1 MDKLPVLDPSLSIN
15 EKIFVALDLETTG
28 LDVQSEEIIEIGI
41 VKFQGTNPIDYYS
54 SFVRPHRSI
63 PWIVQQMTGIDD
75 DLVKSAPLFPT
86 LASKI
91 ISFIAHHPIIGH
103 NIGFDL
109 SFLEKNGLLF
119 DNSTVDTFEM
129 AQIALPTAFDYS
141 LSGLMQQ
148 EQLPVATSHRALDD
162 AISAASLFVHLRKRI
177 SKLSF
182 GAQSALH
189 DIFSR
194 TVWDLGQFILPKRI
208 HFSESETSLSVP
220 YSSSAIHIK
229 IPSPNELKDNSTEQI
244 CVDPNSMQSL
254 MLSDGTLARK
264 LTGFEVRSQQV
275 EMLYS
280 ICDSF
285 NQKSHLL
292 LEGAT
297 GSGKTLAYLL
307 SAVRFSQL
315 SDSPVVVSTHTLSLQ
330 DQLIRKDIPDL
341 IEALEDEDWF
351 DRSNFR
357 FSVFKGKSNYL
368 CRHRWGQLAS
378 SKQLTKDEAKVLIKT
393 LVWSNETAT
402 GDREEINL
410 IGQDNEIWHKISVQ
424 NPLTCPYAQQDQ
436 CYYKSAQ
443 SKRDAAELIVV
454 NHSLLAADLN
464 TGAGLLPDYDY
475 LVIDEAHHL
484 EDDVT
489 RELGFTAEFSQLGD
503 KLAILQRNLGL
514 SHDTGNES
522 ASSKSP
528 YGMSDTES
536 RRISEDF
543 SLAHTEIRDF
553 DNVITGFMASVM
565 HKERYAQLRIDKNLR
580 ETASWTKVSISADRV
595 CHSLAGLLHR
605 VSSYTDRWQSK
616 PSASETGDRFKNEC
630 VQSALDLEEILRK
643 LREFIFEPLDENVYW
658 MSSETRNRILRFNI
672 APIEVSSFL
681 EEKLFS
687 GDKAVVLTSATMQT
701 DKGFTY
707 IRNRLGL
714 MKANEK
720 IVQSSFDYESQA
732 LCLVANDT
740 PFPTE
745 PTYIGVLGKT
755 VVEVAEVLGGHV
767 LVLCTAHGMIR
778 SIRQSIAEP
787 LAAVNIRVMA
797 QNIDGSPA
805 RLIRSIRNDHA
816 GVLLGAAS
824 FWEGVDIGQNAIKA
838 IIIARLP
845 FEPPGDPLFEAKSE
859 SHEDPF
865 KDFALPQAV
874 LKFRQGFGR
883 LIRSKDDKGVV
894 IVMDSRVHLKR
905 YGSIFLNA
913 LPDCSK
919 EFLNAREISGK
930 VSDWLIP

>member
-1 MDKLPVLDPSLSIN
+1 MVKLPALDISSSIK
-15 EKIFVALDLETTG
+15 EQTFVALDLETTG
-28 LDVQSEEIIEIGI
+28 LDVQTEEIIEIGI

-54 SFVRPHRSI
+54 SFVRPHRPI
-63 PWIVQQMTGIDD
+63 PWVVQQMTGIDD
-75 DLVKSAPLFPT
+75 DLVKSAPLFPE
-86 LASKI
+86 LASKVI
-91 ISFIAHHPIIGH
+91 AFIGQNPIIGH

-109 SFLEKNGLLF
+109 SFLQKNGLLF
-119 DNSTVDTFEM
+119 DNSSVDTFEM

-148 EQLPVATSHRALDD
+148 QKLPLAKSHRALDD

-177 SKLSF
+177 SRLSLEDLSSI
-182 GAQSALH
+182 Q
-189 DIFSR
+189 DIFNR
-194 TVWDLGQFILPKRI
+194 TTWNLGQFILPPVI
-208 HFSESETSLSVP
+208 HPTKSETALP
-220 YSSSAIHIK
+220 IPLSSSVITSKLPDHTA
-229 IPSPNELKDNSTEQI
+229 SKDNSTEHVY
-244 CVDPNSMQSL
+244 VDPDSIQSL
-254 MLSDGTLARK
+254 LLSDGILCKK
-264 LTGFEVRSQQV
+264 LTGFETRPQQI
-275 EMLYS
+275 EMVKS

-285 NQKSHLL
+285 NQKSHLI

-297 GSGKTLAYLL
+297 GSGKTLSYLL
-307 SAVRFSQL
+307 AAVRFSQL
-315 SDSPVVVSTHTLSLQ
+315 NDSPVVVSTHTLSLQ
-330 DQLIRKDIPDL
+330 EQLIQKDIPDL
-341 IEALEDEDWF
+341 IDLLQDEDWF
-351 DRSNFR
+351 DGSNFR

-368 CRHRWGQLAS
+368 CGYNWSKLAS

-393 LVWSNETAT
+393 LIWSSETTT

-410 IGQDNEIWHKISVQ
+410 IAQDNELWNKISVR
-424 NPLTCPYAQQDQ
+424 NPLICPYAQRDQ

-443 SKRDAAELIVV
+443 IKRDAAEIIVV
-454 NHSLLAADLN
+454 NHSLLAADLS
-464 TGAGLLPDYDY
+464 TGAGLLPDYNY

-489 RELGFTAEFSQLGD
+489 RELGFKAAFGQLGD
-503 KLAILQRNLGL
+503 QLAILQKTLGL
-514 SHDTGNES
+514 SHEEGHES
-522 ASSKSP
+522 ISAKDLYQMP
-528 YGMSDTES
+528 DTES
-536 RRISEDF
+536 RRIGEDF

-553 DNVITGFMASVM
+553 ENVIKGFMATLL
-565 HKERYAQLRIDKNLR
+565 HKERYPQLRIDKKLR
-580 ETASWTKVSISADRV
+580 ETGSWTKIRISADRV

-605 VSSYTDRWQSK
+605 VSSYTHAWQPN
-616 PSASETGDRFKNEC
+616 PSVSGKGDRFKDEC
-630 VQSALDLEEILRK
+630 VQSAVDLEGILTK

-658 MSSETRNRILRFNI
+658 ISVETRSQIFRFNI
-672 APIEVSSFL
+672 APVEVSSFL

-687 GDKAVVLTSATMQT
+687 GEKAVVLTSATMQT

-714 MKANEK
+714 TEANEK
-720 IVQSSFDYESQA
+720 IVQSSFDYGSQA
-732 LCLVANDT
+732 LCLIANDT

-745 PTYIGVLGKT
+745 PTYIGALGKT

-778 SIRQSIAEP
+778 SIRQSVAGP
-787 LAAVNIRVMA
+787 LAAANIRVMA

-805 RLIRSIRNDHA
+805 RLIRSMRNDHA
-816 GVLLGAAS
+816 SVLLGAAS
-824 FWEGVDIGQNAIKA
+824 FWEGVDIGHNAVKA

-859 SHEDPF
+859 SHDDPF

-883 LIRSKDDKGVV
+883 LIRSKSDKGVV
-894 IVMDSRVHLKR
+894 IVMDSRVHLKQ

-919 EFLNAREISGK
+919 EFLSAREISTK
-930 VSDWLIP
+930 VSEWLIP